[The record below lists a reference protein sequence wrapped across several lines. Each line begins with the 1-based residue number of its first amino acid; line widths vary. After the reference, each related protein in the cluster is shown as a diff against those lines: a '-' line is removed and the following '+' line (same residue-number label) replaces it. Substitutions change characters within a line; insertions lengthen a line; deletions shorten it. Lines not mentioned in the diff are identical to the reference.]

1 MNNKASDHYVITVA
15 RGFGSGGKEIARHL
29 SETLGIECY
38 ENRILTLASEMS
50 GLDEELF
57 SEVNEKLRG
66 KKMARLLNALP
77 KTLRPSPRENGFI
90 SDDRL
95 FQFQKDIIM
104 RLADTQSCII
114 VGKCADW
121 ILKDRKNVVSVY
133 IEAPRPFCRQ
143 RIMMKMGVN
152 AQTADLSISN
162 TDKYRAEYYQ
172 YYTGGNYWTN
182 PVNYDIIL
190 NSERMGI
197 EGCVQMILHCLE
209 VKLGICTETV

>member
-1 MNNKASDHYVITVA
+1 MGSPKGYYYAPGRYTVLHY
-15 RGFGSGGKEIARHL
+15 
-29 SETLGIECY
+29 
-38 ENRILTLASEMS
+38 
-50 GLDEELF
+50 
-57 SEVNEKLRG
+57 
-66 KKMARLLNALP
+66 
-77 KTLRPSPRENGFI
+77 
-90 SDDRL
+90 
-95 FQFQKDIIM
+95 
-104 RLADTQSCII
+104 
-114 VGKCADW
+114 
-121 ILKDRKNVVSVY
+121 
-133 IEAPRPFCRQ
+133 CR
-143 RIMMKMGVN
+143 KMGVN

>member
-29 SETLGIECY
+29 SEAELGIECY

-133 IEAPRPFCRQ
+133 IRGAPALLPS
-143 RIMMKMGVN
+143 
-152 AQTADLSISN
+152 ADHDEN
-162 TDKYRAEYYQ
+162 GR
-172 YYTGGNYWTN
+172 
-182 PVNYDIIL
+182 
-190 NSERMGI
+190 
-197 EGCVQMILHCLE
+197 
-209 VKLGICTETV
+209 